1 MTEPQMN
8 GASRS
13 HVLLISSDQEFVD
26 RATDVLHTRMR
37 VAQVSAA
44 DSRLQAVVQSADP
57 DLFIVDVD
65 DVDWQ
70 VSGRMTTIEQLRAW
84 FPDTPI
90 AFTSFDISTTTLVP
104 AMRAGANDVF
114 DKSTSDDVILAVADQ
129 WISHRS
135 TRVAAG
141 DGRVITTMGLRA
153 GVGTTT
159 LCLALAQALSDS
171 DRDHAPVL
179 YLDFSAPPCEAGDLL
194 DVKANYS
201 MIDAV
206 NDLSRLDSSVVE
218 SAFSRAGQA
227 LYVLPFLLEDD
238 VPDPRDVGQIPN
250 LILVLKSLFK
260 YIFVDPNQ
268 DFLSRAVFDRLFCDS
283 DVSILCTD
291 QSVTSIHACS
301 AFLQKIRQSVAT
313 QPQILLAINR
323 YDPGISPNADV
334 IARTIR
340 TGQDHHIIPWDRQY
354 VDGRRN
360 AGLPLMHPGARKP
373 FADSINRLMA
383 RIDAEFASTH
393 NNISTQRKTWRKL
406 LRLAS

>member
-1 MTEPQMN
+1 MTESQMES
-8 GASRS
+8 ASRS

-70 VSGRMTTIEQLRAW
+70 VSGRMTTIEQIRAW

-90 AFTSFDISTTTLVP
+90 AFTSFDISTSTLIP

-114 DKSTSDDVILAVADQ
+114 DKTASDDVILAVADQ
-129 WISHRS
+129 WTSRRS

-159 LCLALAQALSDS
+159 LCLALAQALLDS
-171 DRDHAPVL
+171 DRNHGPVL

-194 DVKANYS
+194 NVKPNYS

-218 SAFSRAGQA
+218 SAFASADQG
-227 LYVLPFLLEDD
+227 LFVLPFLLEDD
-238 VPDPRDVGQIPN
+238 IPDPHDVNQIPN

-260 YIFVDPNQ
+260 YIFVDPNH

-301 AFLQKIRQSVAT
+301 AFLQNIRQSVAA

-323 YDPGISPNADV
+323 YDASISPAADV
-334 IARTIR
+334 IAQTIR
-340 TGQDHHIIPWDRQY
+340 TGEDYHIIPWDRQY

-360 AGLPLMHPGARKP
+360 AGLPLIHSGARKP
-373 FADSINRLMA
+373 FAESITRLMA

-393 NNISTQRKTWRKL
+393 GNTSKQRRTWRKL
-406 LRLAS
+406 LQLAS